1 MAPSAMQTGA
11 AARGA
16 RFALE
21 IGTALTSGAR
31 TVFGISFQA
40 LPENFRRTSTFDI
53 QGLVRQ
59 RKLFMPV

>member
-11 AARGA
+11 TARGV
-16 RFALE
+16 RFALKSAPLSR
-21 IGTALTSGAR
+21 GVRAR
-31 TVFGISFQA
+31 YLEFRFQA

-59 RKLFMPV
+59 HKLFMPV